1 MMESAPEKAGWI
13 AELELSY
20 AWRFDKTRLLH
31 KRQLG
36 PLTIQRSFYPEGD
49 ICHSYL
55 IHPPGGVVGGDQLS
69 IDIGCEEG
77 AAALITTPGATKF
90 YRSSGNQ
97 RAHQSLRLT
106 AKKGAS
112 LEWLPQQNIFFP
124 GARVDLE
131 TDIHI
136 EAGGQFIGWEMHC
149 FGRPVI
155 HEKFSHG
162 SVHSCTKIW
171 LDDALHLVEH
181 LITEADEGIKSP
193 TGLRGNAMQGSLLAA
208 PVDES
213 IAQTLRDVATTWQ
226 ASNKQQSTEQ
236 PSITREMLVGIT
248 VVDKI
253 LVVRALGEESEA
265 MLQLFAA
272 LWTHLRPQ
280 TLGRPACPPRIW
292 AT

>member
-1 MMESAPEKAGWI
+1 MMESAPKKAGWI

-20 AWRFDKTRLLH
+20 AWRFDKTRLLQ

-69 IDIGCEEG
+69 INIGCDED

-97 RAHQSLRLT
+97 RAHQSLTLT
-106 AKKGAS
+106 VKAGAT

-155 HEKFSHG
+155 NETFSHG
-162 SVHSCTKIW
+162 SVNSCTKIW
-171 LDDALHLVEH
+171 LGDSLHLVER
-181 LITEADEGIKSP
+181 LITEADQGINSP
-193 TGLRGNAMQGSLLAA
+193 TGLRGSAMQGSLLAA
-208 PVDES
+208 PVDEAM
-213 IAQTLRDVATTWQ
+213 AQALRDIAVAWQ
-226 ASNKQQSTEQ
+226 AANQQQTTEQ
-236 PSITREMLVGIT
+236 PSIKSDMMIGIT
-248 VVDKI
+248 VVDKVLI
-253 LVVRALGEESEA
+253 VRALGEHSEA

>member
-1 MMESAPEKAGWI
+1 MMESAPEKTGWI
-13 AELELSY
+13 AELALSY
-20 AWRFDKTRLLH
+20 AWRHGKTRLQH

-36 PLTIQRSFYPEGD
+36 PLTIQRPFYPEGD

-55 IHPPGGVVGGDQLS
+55 LHPPGGVVGGDQLS
-69 IDIGCEEG
+69 INIVCDED
-77 AAALITTPGATKF
+77 AATLITTPGATKF

-97 RAHQSLRLT
+97 RAHQHVKLIV
-106 AKKGAS
+106 KPGAT

-136 EAGGQFIGWEMHC
+136 DAGGQFIGWEMHC

-155 HEKFSHG
+155 NETFNHG
-162 SVHSCTKIW
+162 SVHSCTRIW
-171 LDDALHLVEH
+171 LEGSLHLVER
-181 LITEADEGIKSP
+181 LITEADEGINSP
-193 TGLRGNAMQGSLLAA
+193 TGLRGNATQGSLLAA
-208 PVDES
+208 PVDDTM
-213 IAQTLRDVATTWQ
+213 AQALRDIANNWQTATETP
-226 ASNKQQSTEQ
+226 STEQ
-236 PSITREMLVGIT
+236 PSINSALLIGIT
-248 VVDKI
+248 VVDKVLI
-253 LVVRALGEESEA
+253 VRALGEQSEA

-272 LWTHLRPQ
+272 LWEHLRPQ